1 MDGKHILIL
10 LLMLATLGV
19 LIFGVITM
27 MRGGEA
33 NRKNSNK
40 LMTIRVWLQ
49 GATILLLGVMFMM
62 GKSH

>member
-1 MDGKHILIL
+1 MDGKHIVIG

-19 LIFGVITM
+19 LIFGIVTM

-33 NRKNSNK
+33 NRKNSNR

-49 GATILLLGVMFMM
+49 GATILLLGIMFMM
-62 GKSH
+62 SKSH

>member
-1 MDGKHILIL
+1 MDGKHIIIL

-19 LIFGVITM
+19 LIFGIITM

-40 LMTIRVWLQ
+40 LMTMRVWLQ